1 MTGKTLSFRNAC
13 AEDAAFILSLRTDTE
28 KSRYLSAVSAD
39 IADQKAWLA
48 RYAQA
53 DDQAYFIIEY
63 QGEPIGT
70 VRLYNPLGDSFCW
83 GSWILKDT
91 RPGHA
96 AMESA
101 LMVYAYG
108 IDHLGFK
115 GAHLDVRKGNERVWR
130 FHERFGARRVA
141 ETAED
146 YLYRLDGEAIQVS
159 RHRYRRFLDGNVQV
173 EFL

>member
-1 MTGKTLSFRNAC
+1 M
-13 AEDAAFILSLRTDTE
+13 SLRTDTE